1 MPLKKEVIM
10 KKTIIAVLF
19 SLYSFN
25 TYAVG
30 GGVIVNDAQAA
41 IKTAAQW
48 AKEAKQWQNE
58 LLAYKEELLSKTG
71 IRDVQGLVQDAQSV
85 QGQFQDIYDSG
96 KSFYTDYVTNGK
108 ANFSSNVQSILD
120 KYDVTTTC
128 KNLGYSGTAIQG
140 CEAQFADKLA
150 NIEFSDDLAGKM
162 EQAQSRLTSIIDKV
176 KNSKDPKDTAD
187 ATNALAVEN
196 IQFEK
201 MKFQYEMFKDKQKA
215 MADYQE
221 NLNQSNYL
229 KSQANAPKL
238 NFSSSDF
245 PDINLN

>member
-1 MPLKKEVIM
+1 M

-71 IRDVQGLVQDAQSV
+71 IRDVQGLIQDAQSV
-85 QGQFQDIYDSG
+85 QSQYQDIYNSG

-140 CEAQFADKLA
+140 CEAQFADKLG
-150 NIEFSDDLAGKM
+150 NIGFTDDLVGKM
-162 EQAQSRLTSIIDKV
+162 EQAQSRLSGIIEKV
-176 KNSKDPKDTAD
+176 KNSKDPKETAD
-187 ATNALAVEN
+187 ATNALALEN
-196 IQFEK
+196 VQFERT
-201 MKFQYEMFKDKQKA
+201 KFQYEMFKDKQKA
-215 MADYQE
+215 IADYQQKV
-221 NLNQSNYL
+221 NLSNYR
-229 KSQANAPKL
+229 KSQSQAQPMQL
-238 NFSSSDF
+238 DSSPYDLPAKF
-245 PDINLN
+245 N